1 MSKIVINKHLPYA
14 GGAAFD
20 ANDLQFGEIGINYI
34 SGYESL
40 SIKNT
45 NNDIV
50 TVGMNSIFY
59 NVTSALN
66 NSGNGTIDYN
76 LTLSEPPQ
84 FLSLYINTNVGN
96 VITPIAR
103 NIYLIINGTRF
114 GVFTERRFQ
123 SGTFTSFNAKAPWMK
138 GIFVNLV
145 KENTSYKIIGNPI
158 VYQDESTN
166 GYITSGKRA
175 FNYVFRRYA
184 NCWQEYFG
192 QSYNYPSSIFAIPIP
207 FEDTSR
213 MFMTATLYGKSSK
226 NTCIDTYT
234 TDEVSVDF
242 AYEQG
247 GEAKCGGLYVCGYA
261 AQ

>member
-1 MSKIVINKHLPYA
+1 MSRTVINKHLPFA
-14 GGAAFD
+14 GGGAFTS
-20 ANDLQFGEIGINYI
+20 NDLQFGEIGINYI

-40 SIKNT
+40 FIKNT

-50 TVGMNSIFY
+50 SIGMNSIFY
-59 NVTSALN
+59 NVTSAVN
-66 NSGNGTIDYN
+66 NSGNATIDYN

-96 VITPIAR
+96 VTTVAR
-103 NIYLIINGTRF
+103 DICLIINGTRF
-114 GVFTERRFQ
+114 RVFTERRFQ
-123 SGTFTSFNAKAPWMK
+123 TGSFTSFYARAPWMK

-145 KENTSYKIIGNPI
+145 KENTGYKIIGNPI
-158 VYQDESTN
+158 VYESISDNT
-166 GYITSGKRA
+166 YTTSGKIA

-184 NCWQEYFG
+184 NGWQEYFG
-192 QSYNYPSSIFAIPIP
+192 QSYNYPSSIFVIPIA
-207 FEDTSR
+207 FEAAHR

-234 TDEVSVDF
+234 TKEVSVDF

-247 GEAKCGGLYVCGYA
+247 GESKCGGLYVCGYGV
-261 AQ
+261 

>member
-14 GGAAFD
+14 GGAPFD

-34 SGYESL
+34 AGYESL

-59 NVTSALN
+59 NVTSAVN
-66 NSGNGTIDYN
+66 NSNNGTIDYN

-84 FLSLYINTNVGN
+84 FLSLYINTDVGN
-96 VITPIAR
+96 VTTAAR
-103 NIYLIINGTRF
+103 NICLIINGTRF
-114 GVFTERRFQ
+114 SVFTERRFQ
-123 SGTFTSFNAKAPWMK
+123 TGSFVSNAARAPWMK

-145 KENTSYKIIGNPI
+145 KENTIYKIIGNPI
-158 VYQDESTN
+158 VYEATSDNRYT
-166 GYITSGKRA
+166 TSGKIA

-184 NCWQEYFG
+184 NKWQEYYG
-192 QSYNYPSSIFAIPIP
+192 QSYNYPSSVFVIPIE
-207 FEDTSR
+207 FADTHK

-234 TDEVSVDF
+234 TKEVSVDF

-247 GEAKCGGLYVCGYA
+247 GESKCGGLYVCGYG
-261 AQ
+261 Q